1 MPFVEVFVP
10 RNTLTAEQRDQL
22 HQELVATVMAVE
34 GAPDTAAAR
43 SISWMVLN
51 EVDSW
56 SVGGEV
62 LGAGAQPLIVVRI
75 SMPAGSLD
83 DDKRSRMMDEV
94 IDVLVRMDGSERYR
108 QHPHAWVH
116 INDVLDGNWGA
127 LGRVVGLSD
136 IRGFIDAA
144 AV

>member
-83 DDKRSRMMDEV
+83 DDEAGV
-94 IDVLVRMDGSERYR
+94 DGRARRERFE
-108 QHPHAWVH
+108 
-116 INDVLDGNWGA
+116 
-127 LGRVVGLSD
+127 
-136 IRGFIDAA
+136 RGDQ
-144 AV
+144 